1 MATGYFG
8 QNFLQGFG
16 QGFTISPGLKDYQHA
31 SDTFRPNGYQLAPR
45 NKFLF
50 HVFFNI
56 NTGQI
61 KSLAA
66 AYGSDEIATI
76 GLMVKSV
83 DLPSYQINVDTM
95 NQYNRKRLVQSKIE
109 YQPINM
115 VFHDDQSDLIRNM
128 WYNYYSYYYKD
139 PTQQYENV
147 PAYNGTLGNL
157 NTLFNGFG
165 YNTRDTYDNS
175 RQVNDWGYIGE
186 SYGDGTSPLN
196 TTGNGSYTGKPPFF
210 RDIRIYGL
218 SQKKFASY
226 VLINPMITSWKH
238 DQYDYSQG
246 DGTMTN
252 NVEIKYETVKYYS
265 GAIGG
270 ATPSNTVPGFADPAH
285 YDLTRSALAR
295 PGSTQTVFGQG
306 GLVDAGLGIIQ
317 DLNALASGQGSLNN
331 VIGAV
336 QTAGTAYNTFKGKS
350 IASIASNDAN
360 VAAAQIAQ
368 YSLPGY
374 TRQALG
380 AVNGMIFPTPPRT
393 ATQLPVGQ
401 IGFLPNGQ
409 GG

>member
-8 QNFLQGFG
+8 QNLLQGFST
-16 QGFTISPGLKDYQHA
+16 GFFESPGLKDYQHA
-31 SDTFRPNGYQLAPR
+31 SDTFRSNGYELAPR

-61 KSLAA
+61 PQLAA

-76 GLMVKSV
+76 SLMVKSV
-83 DLPSYQINVDTM
+83 DLPSYSISVDTM

-109 YQPINM
+109 YNPINL
-115 VFHDDQSDLIRNM
+115 VFHDDQGDLIRNM

-139 PTQQYENV
+139 PSQQYENV
-147 PAYNGTLGNL
+147 PAYNGTLGKL

-165 YNTRDTYDNS
+165 YNTRDTYSNS

-186 SYGDGTSPLN
+186 SYSDGTGGATN
-196 TTGNGSYTGKPPFF
+196 TSSFSGKPPFF

-238 DQYDYSQG
+238 DQYAYAEG
-246 DGTMTN
+246 GGTMSN
-252 NVEIKYETVKYYS
+252 NVEVKYETVKYYT
-265 GAIGG
+265 GAVGG
-270 ATPSNTVPGFADPAH
+270 GTPSNTVSGFADPAH

-306 GLVDAGLGIIQ
+306 GLIDAGIGAIE

-336 QTAGTAYNTFKGKS
+336 QTAGTAYNTFKNKS
-350 IASIASNDAN
+350 LSSIISNDAN
-360 VAAAQIAQ
+360 TAAAQIAQ

-380 AVNGMIFPTPPRT
+380 AVNGMIFPTPPRI
-393 ATQLPVGQ
+393 ATRLPVGQ
-401 IGFLPNGQ
+401 VGFLPNGQ